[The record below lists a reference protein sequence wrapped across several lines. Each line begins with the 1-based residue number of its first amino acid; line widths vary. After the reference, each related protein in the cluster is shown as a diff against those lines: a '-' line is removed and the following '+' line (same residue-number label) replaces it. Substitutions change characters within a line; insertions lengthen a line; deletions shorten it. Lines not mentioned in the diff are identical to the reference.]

1 MAYVQHGVFGLVSI
15 VVAFVMTVLLLV
27 FALFGIT
34 ALMEAASE
42 RPAQIEGTVT
52 KVTKGVAEIATD
64 DGTIRIPVSDLPVP
78 VEAGYYISVEVYER
92 HEK

>member
-1 MAYVQHGVFGLVSI
+1 MTYMQHGAIGLASI
-15 VVAFVMTVLLLV
+15 VVAFVMTILLLV

-34 ALMEAASE
+34 ALLEAANE

-52 KVTKGVAEIATD
+52 KVTNGVAEIVTD

-92 HEK
+92 H